1 MKYIVLM
8 ATIVLSG
15 CALET
20 MFEEA
25 SGVPELLQPKEI
37 TNDVMGPL
45 TEEDSIPMLE
55 DRGIILEEVTDE
67 II

>member
-1 MKYIVLM
+1 MKYIALLS
-8 ATIVLSG
+8 ALVLSG

-25 SGVPELLQPKEI
+25 SGVPELLQPA
-37 TNDVMGPL
+37 VQGPL